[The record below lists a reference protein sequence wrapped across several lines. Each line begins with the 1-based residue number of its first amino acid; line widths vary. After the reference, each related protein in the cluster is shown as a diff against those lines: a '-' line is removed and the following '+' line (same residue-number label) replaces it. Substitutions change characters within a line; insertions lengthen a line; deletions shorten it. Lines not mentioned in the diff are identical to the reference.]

1 MANSLKDTP
10 SAWVH
15 FDKDAKDPIS
25 FDKLQ
30 LEKNEGQKEY
40 RASPPLARPLYRPA
54 PVAPTRSAQT
64 DFSDL
69 PDTAPSDE
77 EQIIV
82 PAMETASP
90 QKEHDGIE
98 NLINNIQ

>member
-1 MANSLKDTP
+1 M
-10 SAWVH
+10 
-15 FDKDAKDPIS
+15 F
-25 FDKLQ
+25 
-30 LEKNEGQKEY
+30 
-40 RASPPLARPLYRPA
+40 PPLARPLYRPA

-98 NLINNIQ
+98 I